1 MATRAAFALAT
12 GASSFVHRNTR
23 RRRGDS
29 KPLRH
34 HNAVLKKSRSHFH
47 PVSCSAASS
56 SSNKDDET
64 YRRVFS
70 EDEPWDSL
78 EEPLTEEDLQN
89 VRNKLPKP
97 IADFVIRRVS
107 ADVSRPR
114 DTVLLKYK
122 RSLEDGVEIDIDEKI
137 EAEYEDYLYENE
149 LNEKRN
155 LFLSRESEA
164 DLEAKRVGYGA
175 LAVILLLII
184 GKFLSALVSFFISFT
199 FSFLAI
205 FALSAGI
212 FIVFVLVRF

>member
-1 MATRAAFALAT
+1 
-12 GASSFVHRNTR
+12 
-23 RRRGDS
+23 
-29 KPLRH
+29 
-34 HNAVLKKSRSHFH
+34 
-47 PVSCSAASS
+47 
-56 SSNKDDET
+56 
-64 YRRVFS
+64 
-70 EDEPWDSL
+70 
-78 EEPLTEEDLQN
+78 LTEEDLQN